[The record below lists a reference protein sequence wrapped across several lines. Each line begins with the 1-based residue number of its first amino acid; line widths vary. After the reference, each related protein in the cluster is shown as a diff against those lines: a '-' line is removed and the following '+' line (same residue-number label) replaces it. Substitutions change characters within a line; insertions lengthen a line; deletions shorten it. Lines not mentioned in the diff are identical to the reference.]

1 MVDTASYHQ
10 QQAYLDMSSA
20 TANGIH
26 QTQINGH
33 ASQQDQIPF
42 NIDQLAADF
51 DLAGQDECNSSARMF
66 ERTRIQ
72 VLADE
77 RGYVQKKTFTKW
89 VNSHLTRVGCRI
101 NDLYTDLGD
110 GRNLI
115 RLLEILSGERLPKA
129 TRGKMRIHCLENVD
143 KAIMF
148 LQEQH
153 VHLEN
158 IGAHDIV
165 DGNSS
170 LILGLI
176 WTIILRFQIQDIT
189 IEECVST
196 ETKSAKDAL
205 LLWCQMKTADY
216 PTVNVRNFTTSWK
229 DGLAF
234 CALIHKHR
242 PDLIPQFKTLT
253 KENANHNLQLA
264 FDLCE
269 KRLGIS
275 KLLDP
280 EDVNVD
286 YVDEKSII
294 TYIVTLYHYF
304 SKMKNDS
311 VQGRRLAKVIG
322 SALDSEKMANDY
334 DRLVSDLLAWIEQ
347 TIVTLSD
354 RQFPN
359 SLPRVHEKLVDFNRY
374 RVMDKPARFAEKGNL
389 EVLLFTLQSKER
401 ANQQIPFQPRE
412 GKMIS
417 DVNRAWENLERAEH
431 DRELALREEIL
442 RQERLEQLATKF
454 NRKAGLREKWLTDS
468 EKLVASDQFGTDL
481 ASVEAA
487 FKKQEAIQTD
497 IAAFEERLQNIMA
510 IANELQTEDYH
521 DYATIE
527 ARKKNVEMHW
537 EYLISLVTKR
547 RQCLELAYNLQRVF
561 QEMQYIFE
569 WISDLKWRL
578 KSDDIEKYVMSAD
591 DLLQRH
597 SLIEADIY
605 VIDERLKRA
614 ITDADEYLN
623 PDVNIDGYRP
633 ATPEEIE
640 IRIHNLQKAYEEL
653 IELARKRRD
662 LLEQAKV
669 VSRFYSDVG
678 DAEFWIDEK
687 LQTMTSPDMGHDVN
701 TTDSLVAKHK
711 LIENDMSARY
721 GQLENLTNQGETM
734 VKQGH
739 FATRKIN
746 DSLDTIKLKW
756 DNLLEMSSNR
766 ADKLNQTHDYYQFF
780 SDADDIDTWML
791 DMLKLVS
798 SEDIGRD
805 EPSAQTLLKKHK
817 DTQDILDNYRQTI
830 DNLKSTNLQVLT
842 PEKQNSPDVQQRLQS
857 IERRYTELI
866 ELSKLRKQKLLDA
879 ISLFR
884 LLADADNVEA
894 WIEEKERFLATLDP
908 TQVNDIEELEVIKH
922 RFDGFERDMNST
934 ASKVA
939 IVGHQARTLVQSDHP
954 NSQEILDRINRLN
967 HNWSQLRRLVDK
979 KRDDLSSTFGVQ
991 TFHIECNETIS
1002 WIQDKIR
1009 IVQST
1014 EDLGRDLGG
1023 VMTMQR
1029 RLSGL
1034 ERDMAAIQ
1042 SKLDQ
1047 LELEATKLEKDHPDD
1062 AKNIHNKVNQIS
1074 SVWYELKEIL
1084 RRREESMGEA
1094 AELQKFLRD
1103 LDHFSA
1109 WLTRTQTSV
1118 ASEDIP
1124 NSLNEAEQLL
1134 NQHQTIKEEIDRY
1147 GPDYAQMKD
1156 YGHSVIRDADT
1167 TDPQYIFL
1175 RERLNALDDGWNEL
1189 DQMWHQKKNM
1199 LTEAMQFQMFVRD
1212 SNQAEILLNHQ
1223 EAYLA
1228 REREQKPKTLD
1239 DVESLMKKHED
1250 FFTTMSANEDKIQGV
1265 CSFAQRL
1272 CQENHYLGDR
1282 ILTRASV
1289 INDRYVANR
1298 QYAVEM
1304 NEKLQESLQYFQFIQ
1319 DCDDLKE
1326 WLDMKTLQAQDD
1338 TYRDTANIH
1347 TKYLR
1352 HQAFQAEIS
1361 SNKERL
1367 SALKRH
1373 AEQLREEHP
1382 QQIDF
1387 TVIDQRINELDDSW
1401 SKLEEITREKGERL
1415 FDANR
1420 SKLFQQS
1427 ITNLD
1432 EFMLNIEK
1440 HLYAGE
1446 QTTPTTTTAA
1456 APIDSTDSQ
1465 LLSTTTTTTLEPVEN
1480 NLTATNLLLL
1490 KQTTIEE
1497 ELLKRQQQVDELRVQ
1512 AEKLKQLEPEKSDEI
1527 DTKRLQ
1533 VEEKFS
1539 KLLLPLEQKK
1549 LRLEQQKHLHQ
1560 YLRDIEDEQ
1569 IWLSEKRHLLQ
1580 SYSDL
1585 IFNNKQQTLMNIQ
1598 LLKRKNES
1606 LLKEIE
1612 NHEQRLLEHLNNECI
1627 RISQDYPSRQE
1638 EFQERLQQLSNN
1650 YVELKDT
1657 IKQRREHLELLE
1669 SLYQYY
1675 YDLSEAEAWLGEQE
1689 LYMMSEERGKD
1700 ELATQTFIRKQQTID
1715 QTIDSYSNILSEL
1728 NDRAKNLGDSLN
1740 QSDLSLDF
1748 VNENNDLINKRQT
1761 QLDKLYASLKDLSVE
1776 RRQRLDETLKLYRLH
1791 KEIDD
1796 LEQWISDREL
1806 IAGSHELGQDFEH
1819 VSMLLDRFI
1828 AFEQET
1834 QQIGNERLQY
1844 ANNMIDILISNG
1856 HIDSAQIAE
1865 LKDSLNESYQD
1876 LLEMIETRLQSL
1888 KASWELH
1895 KFLHDCKEILLTMQ
1909 ERKNS
1914 IPDEIGRDQQGVQQL
1929 LRKHQQFETELVL
1942 LAQDIQRIQQESK
1955 RLNGRY
1961 AGEKEAEIK
1970 QKEYDVLTQWKLLQ
1984 QFVDQ
1989 RKRLLNDYEDL
2000 HRFFN
2005 LARDLNMWMDVMIRQ
2020 MNNSDKPHDVSGVDL
2035 LINNH
2040 QSLKAEIDARQEN
2053 FTMCINLGKD
2063 LINRRHP
2070 RSSEVKEK
2078 CVQLSMLRDQVDDT
2092 WNERFEYLQLIL
2104 EVYQFARDAAI
2115 AETWLIA
2122 QESYLNNEELGETLD
2137 QVENL
2142 IKRHEQ
2148 FEKSLLAQEDRFNA
2162 LRNLTTLEKKRQMPP
2177 VEPPQSRLPAYL
2189 EEFKTWQER
2198 DAEQALTD
2206 KSKFKSI
2213 AEENT
2218 STDGGRSGM
2227 LSGKQSSQDFDSNNN
2242 KQRRSESATRLLTI
2256 KEGFLSRKHEWEG
2269 HERKATHRAWE
2280 KYYSALT
2287 SNRLLFFKDAKHLK
2301 SGRTATDDF
2310 QLDSSTSTAPATD
2323 YRKKPNVFRLKFQ
2336 DGNEYLF
2343 HAKDD
2348 TEMNEWITAIN
2359 NTISSL
2365 PSTVTGATAVV
2376 TQIPSIALTSPATT
2390 TKGSASSATSSP
2402 HHPPTSVMISSTSG
2416 IQTSQS
2422 SSSNEPKS
2430 RTLPLR
2436 SSSLVEPQVSSSSSQ
2451 QPPAGKK
2458 KSGGFFSMKRK

>member
-1 MVDTASYHQ
+1 
-10 QQAYLDMSSA
+10 MSSA
-20 TANGIH
+20 TANSIH
-26 QTQINGH
+26 HTQTNGH
-33 ASQQDQIPF
+33 NTQQDQIQF
-42 NIDQLAADF
+42 NIEQLTADF

-101 NDLYTDLGD
+101 TDLYTDLGD

-189 IEECVST
+189 IEEYEST

-216 PTVNVRNFTTSWK
+216 SNVNVRNFTTSWK

-253 KENANHNLQLA
+253 KDNANHNLQLA
-264 FDLCE
+264 FDICE

-275 KLLDP
+275 RLLDP
-280 EDVNVD
+280 EDVNVE

-322 SALDSEKMANDY
+322 SALDSEKMANEY
-334 DRLVSDLLAWIEQ
+334 ERLVSDLLIWIEQ
-347 TIVTLSD
+347 TIRTLND

-359 SLPRVHEKLVDFNRY
+359 SLIRVHEKLVEFNRY

-401 ANQQIPFQPRE
+401 ANQQIPYQPRE

-417 DVNRAWENLERAEH
+417 DINRAWENLERAEH
-431 DRELALREEIL
+431 ERELALREEIL

-481 ASVEAA
+481 TSVEAA

-510 IANELQTEDYH
+510 IANELKTEDYH

-537 EYLISLVTKR
+537 EYLVSLVTKR

-569 WISDLKWRL
+569 WITDLKWRL
-578 KSDDIEKYVMSAD
+578 KSDDIEKYIMSAD

-597 SLIEADIY
+597 SLVEADIY
-605 VIDERLKRA
+605 IIDERLKRA
-614 ITDADEYLN
+614 ISDADEYLN

-640 IRIHNLQKAYEEL
+640 IRIHNLQKSYEEL
-653 IELARKRRD
+653 IELARKRRE

-669 VSRFYSDVG
+669 LSKFYSDIG
-678 DAEFWIDEK
+678 DAELWIDEK
-687 LQTMTSPDMGHDVN
+687 QQTMTSPDMGHDVN
-701 TTDSLVAKHK
+701 STDSLLGKHK
-711 LIENDMSARY
+711 LVETDMTTRY

-734 VKQGH
+734 IRQGH
-739 FATRKIN
+739 FAAKKIDERLN
-746 DSLDTIKLKW
+746 MLKLKW
-756 DNLLEMSSNR
+756 DNLIEMSSNR
-766 ADKLNQTHDYYQFF
+766 AQSLNQTHDYYQFF

-805 EPSAQTLLKKHK
+805 ELSAQTLLKKHK
-817 DTQDILDNYRQTI
+817 DTQDLLDNYHKTI
-830 DNLKSTNLQVLT
+830 EGFKQNNLQTLS
-842 PEKQNSPDVQQRLQS
+842 PEKQTLSDVQQRLQS
-857 IERRYTELI
+857 IERRYTELL
-866 ELSKLRKQKLLDA
+866 ELSKLRKQKLHDA
-879 ISLFR
+879 IALFR

-939 IVGHQARTLVQSDHP
+939 IVGHQARTLVQNDHP
-954 NSQEILDRINRLN
+954 NSQEILDRINKLN
-967 HNWSQLRRLVDK
+967 HNWAQLRRLVDR

-1047 LELEATKLEKDHPDD
+1047 LELEASKLEKDHPDE
-1062 AKNIHNKVNQIS
+1062 AKDIHNKVNQIN

-1109 WLTRTQTSV
+1109 WLTRTQTLV

-1124 NSLNEAEQLL
+1124 NTLSEAEQLL

-1147 GPDYAQMKD
+1147 GPDYAQMKE
-1156 YGHSVIRDADT
+1156 YGHCVIRDADT

-1199 LTEAMQFQMFVRD
+1199 LTEAMQYQMFVRD

-1228 REREQKPKTLD
+1228 REREQQPKSFD
-1239 DVESLMKKHED
+1239 DVEILIKKHED

-1282 ILTRASV
+1282 ILSRASI
-1289 INDRYVANR
+1289 INDRYGANR
-1298 QYAVEM
+1298 QLALEM
-1304 NEKLQESLQYFQFIQ
+1304 NNKLQESLKYFQFIQ

-1326 WLDMKTLQAQDD
+1326 WLDMKTLQAEDD

-1352 HQAFQAEIS
+1352 HQAFQAEIN

-1367 SALKRH
+1367 LSLKQN
-1373 AEQLREEHP
+1373 AEQLKSENY
-1382 QQIDF
+1382 QQIDANL
-1387 TVIDQRINELDDSW
+1387 IDQRIDELDDSW
-1401 SKLEEITREKGERL
+1401 IKLEEITREKGERL

-1432 EFMLNIEK
+1432 EFMFNIEK

-1446 QTTPTTTTAA
+1446 PTSTDLTDGQISTTTPTT
-1456 APIDSTDSQ
+1456 
-1465 LLSTTTTTTLEPVEN
+1465 LEPLEN

-1497 ELLKRQQQVDELRVQ
+1497 ELLKRQEQVDELRIQ
-1512 AEKLKQLEPEKSDEI
+1512 AEKLKQLEPEKSEEI

-1560 YLRDIEDEQ
+1560 YIRDIEDEQ

-1580 SYSDL
+1580 TYSDL
-1585 IFNNKQQTLMNIQ
+1585 IFNNKQQTLMNIK

-1627 RISQDYPSRQE
+1627 RVSHDYPSRAN
-1638 EFQERLQQLSNN
+1638 EFQESLEQLTFN
-1650 YVELKDT
+1650 YSDLKET
-1657 IKQRREHLELLE
+1657 IKQRRQQIELLE
-1669 SLYQYY
+1669 NLYQYY
-1675 YDLSEAEAWLGEQE
+1675 YDLSDAEAWLGEQE

-1715 QTIDSYSNILSEL
+1715 QTIENYRNILHEL
-1728 NDRAKNLGDSLN
+1728 TERARNLLDNLN
-1740 QSDLSLDF
+1740 QSNLSDDF
-1748 VNENNDLINKRQT
+1748 VREHNDLINKRQI
-1761 QLDKLYASLKDLSVE
+1761 QLDKLYGSLKDLSIE
-1776 RRQRLDETLKLYRLH
+1776 RRQQLDETLKLYRLR

-1819 VSMLLDRFI
+1819 VSMLLDRFV

-1844 ANNMIDILISNG
+1844 ANNMIDHLISNG

-1876 LLEMIETRLQSL
+1876 LLELIETRLQSL
-1888 KASWELH
+1888 KASWELQ

-1914 IPDEIGRDQQGVQQL
+1914 IPDEIGRDQQSVQQL

-1942 LAQDIQRIQQESK
+1942 LAQDIQRIQQEAK

-1961 AGEKEAEIK
+1961 AGEKETEIK
-1970 QKEYDVLTQWKLLQ
+1970 QKEFDVLTQWKLLQ

-2000 HRFFN
+2000 HKFFG
-2005 LARDLNMWMDVMIRQ
+2005 LARDLHLWMDGMIRQ

-2035 LINNH
+2035 LMNNH

-2053 FTMCINLGKD
+2053 FIMCINLD
-2063 LINRRHP
+2063 LINRRHV

-2078 CVQLSMLRDQVDDT
+2078 CIQLSMLRDHVGDT
-2092 WNERFEYLQLIL
+2092 WNERWEYLQLIL

-2122 QESYLNNEELGETLD
+2122 QESYLANEELGETLD

-2162 LRNLTTLEKKRQMPP
+2162 LRNLTTLEKKRQLPP
-2177 VEPPQSRLPAYL
+2177 VEPRQSRLPVYL
-2189 EEFKTWQER
+2189 EEFKTWEER
-2198 DAEQALTD
+2198 DAERP
-2206 KSKFKSI
+2206 S
-2213 AEENT
+2213 T
-2218 STDGGRSGM
+2218 STDKTKYQSTIIEEQTTTDGIHSTT
-2227 LSGKQSSQDFDSNNN
+2227 LSGKQQSSQDLDTTNN
-2242 KQRRSESATRLLTI
+2242 KQRRSESTTRLPTV

-2269 HERKATHRAWE
+2269 YERKATHRAWE
-2280 KYYSALT
+2280 KYYTALIN
-2287 SNRLLFFKDAKHLK
+2287 NRLTFYKDAKHLK
-2301 SGRTATDDF
+2301 TGRTIADDQ
-2310 QLDSSTSTAPATD
+2310 QLDSSTNVSQAID

-2348 TEMNEWITAIN
+2348 IEMNEWIIAIN
-2359 NTISSL
+2359 NCISSSSSITTT
-2365 PSTVTGATAVV
+2365 PTTQT
-2376 TQIPSIALTSPATT
+2376 TQIPSIALTSPPTATM
-2390 TKGSASSATSSP
+2390 GPSSSTGSP
-2402 HHPPTSVMISSTSG
+2402 HHQQASTMISSTPGMQMS
-2416 IQTSQS
+2416 QTSS
-2422 SSSNEPKS
+2422 TAEHKS

-2436 SSSLVEPQVSSSSSQ
+2436 SSSSVEPQVSSSSSQ
-2451 QPPAGKK
+2451 QPPTGKK
-2458 KSGGFFSMKRK
+2458 KSSGFFSIKRK

>member
-1 MVDTASYHQ
+1 
-10 QQAYLDMSSA
+10 MSSA

-26 QTQINGH
+26 LPQTNGH
-33 ASQQDQIPF
+33 NNSQQDPNNF
-42 NIDQLAADF
+42 NIDQLAVDL

-72 VLADE
+72 ALADE
-77 RGYVQKKTFTKW
+77 RGHVQKKTFTKW
-89 VNSHLTRVGCRI
+89 VNSHLTRVGCRVT
-101 NDLYTDLGD
+101 DLYTDLGD

-189 IEECVST
+189 IEEYEST

-216 PTVNVRNFTTSWK
+216 SNINVRNFTSSWK

-253 KENANHNLQLA
+253 KDNPNHNLQIA
-264 FDLCE
+264 FDICE

-275 KLLDP
+275 RLLDP
-280 EDVNVD
+280 EDVNVE

-322 SALDSEKMANDY
+322 SALDSEKMAHEY
-334 DRLVSDLLAWIEQ
+334 ERLVSDLLAWIDQ
-347 TIVTLSD
+347 TIRVLND

-359 SLPRVHEKLVDFNRY
+359 SLARVQDKLMDFNRY
-374 RVMDKPARFAEKGNL
+374 RVMDKPSRFAEKGNL

-401 ANQQIPFQPRE
+401 ANQQIPYQPRE

-417 DVNRAWENLERAEH
+417 DINRAWENLERAEH
-431 DRELALREEIL
+431 ERELALREEIL

-481 ASVEAA
+481 TSVEAA

-510 IANELQTEDYH
+510 IANELKTEDYH

-537 EYLISLVTKR
+537 EYLVSLVTKR

-569 WISDLKWRL
+569 WITDLKWRL

-623 PDVNIDGYRP
+623 PEVNIDGYRP

-640 IRIHNLQKAYEEL
+640 VRIHNLQKAYEEL
-653 IELARKRRD
+653 IELARKRRE
-662 LLEQAKV
+662 LLEQAKIL
-669 VSRFYSDVG
+669 SKFYSDIG
-678 DAEFWIDEK
+678 DAELWIDEK
-687 LQTMTSPDMGHDVN
+687 QQAMTSPDMGHDVN
-701 TTDSLVAKHK
+701 STDSLLSKHK
-711 LIENDMSARY
+711 LVETDMTTRY
-721 GQLENLTNQGETM
+721 NQLENLTNHGDSM
-734 VKQGH
+734 INQGH
-739 FATRKIN
+739 FAAKRIN
-746 DSLDTIKLKW
+746 ERLDMLKLKW
-756 DNLLEMSSNR
+756 DNLIGISSNR
-766 ADKLNQTHDYYQFF
+766 QQNLNQTHDYYQFF

-805 EPSAQTLLKKHK
+805 ELSAQTLLKKHK
-817 DTQDILDNYRQTI
+817 DTQDLLDNYRKTI
-830 DNLKSTNLQVLT
+830 DGFKQNNLQTLS
-842 PEKQNSPDVQQRLQS
+842 PEKQTLPDVQQRLQS
-857 IERRYTELI
+857 IERRYI
-866 ELSKLRKQKLLDA
+866 ELLELAKLRKQKLHDA

-939 IVGHQARTLVQSDHP
+939 IVGHQARTLVQNDHP
-954 NSQEILDRINRLN
+954 NSQEILDRINKLN
-967 HNWSQLRRLVDK
+967 HNWAQLRRLVDR
-979 KRDDLSSTFGVQ
+979 KREDLSSTFGVQ

-1047 LELEATKLEKDHPDD
+1047 LENEATKLEKDHPDEAQD
-1062 AKNIHNKVNQIS
+1062 IRTKVSQIN

-1109 WLTRTQTSV
+1109 WLTRTQTLV

-1124 NSLNEAEQLL
+1124 NTLNEAEQLL

-1147 GPDYAQMKD
+1147 GPDYGQMKD
-1156 YGHSVIRDADT
+1156 YGHRVIRDADT

-1199 LTEAMQFQMFVRD
+1199 LTEAMQYQMFIRD

-1228 REREQKPKTLD
+1228 REKEQQPKSFD
-1239 DVESLMKKHED
+1239 DVEVLIKKHED
-1250 FFTTMSANEDKIQGV
+1250 FVTTMTANEDKIQGV

-1282 ILTRASV
+1282 ILSRASV
-1289 INDRYVANR
+1289 INDRYAANR
-1298 QYAVEM
+1298 QSALEM
-1304 NEKLQESLQYFQFIQ
+1304 HDKLHESLKYFQYVQ

-1326 WLDMKTLQAQDD
+1326 WLDMKSLQAQDD

-1352 HQAFQAEIS
+1352 HQAFQAEIT

-1367 SALKRH
+1367 LALKRH
-1373 AEQLREEHP
+1373 AEQLKEERR
-1382 QQIDF
+1382 QQIDP
-1387 TVIDQRINELDDSW
+1387 TSIDQRITELDDTW
-1401 SKLEEITREKGERL
+1401 LNLEDITRDKGERL

-1446 QTTPTTTTAA
+1446 PTTTPSSDQTDGQTLATGLTS
-1456 APIDSTDSQ
+1456 STT
-1465 LLSTTTTTTLEPVEN
+1465 TTTTTTLEPLEN

-1512 AEKLKQLEPEKSDEI
+1512 AEKLKQLEPEKSEEI

-1560 YLRDIEDEQ
+1560 YFRDIEDEQ

-1580 SYSDL
+1580 TYSDL
-1585 IFNNKQQTLMNIQ
+1585 IFNNKQQTLMNVQ

-1612 NHEQRLLEHLNNECI
+1612 NHEQRLLEHLGNEYT
-1627 RISQDYPSRQE
+1627 RISQDYPSRSE
-1638 EFQERLQQLSNN
+1638 EFQDRLQQLSEN
-1650 YVELKDT
+1650 YIQLKET
-1657 IKQRREHLELLE
+1657 IKQRREHIELLE
-1669 SLYQYY
+1669 NLYQYY

-1700 ELATQTFIRKQQTID
+1700 ELATQTFIRKQQTME
-1715 QTIDSYSNILSEL
+1715 QTIENYSDILREL
-1728 NDRAKNLGDSLN
+1728 GDKAKNLIQDIE
-1740 QSDLSLDF
+1740 QSNLSRDLI
-1748 VNENNDLINKRQT
+1748 NEHHDLINKRQT

-1776 RRQRLDETLKLYRLH
+1776 RRQRLEETLKLYRLNR
-1791 KEIDD
+1791 EIDD

-1819 VSMLLDRFI
+1819 VTMLLDRFA
-1828 AFEQET
+1828 AFAQET
-1834 QQIGNERLQY
+1834 EQIGNERLQH
-1844 ANNMIDILISNG
+1844 ANDMIDILIANG
-1856 HIDSAQIAE
+1856 HVDSAQIAE
-1865 LKDSLNESYQD
+1865 LKDTLNESYQD

-1888 KASWELH
+1888 KASWELQ
-1895 KFLHDCKEILLTMQ
+1895 KFLHDCKEILLAMQ
-1909 ERKNS
+1909 ERKNT
-1914 IPDEIGRDQQGVQQL
+1914 IPDEIGRDQQSVQQL

-1942 LAQDIQRIQQESK
+1942 LAQDIQRIQQEAK

-1961 AGEKEAEIK
+1961 AGEKEAEIR
-1970 QKEYDVLTQWKLLQ
+1970 QREVDVLTQWKLLQ

-2005 LARDLNMWMDVMIRQ
+2005 LTRDLNMWMDGMIRQ
-2020 MNNSDKPHDVSGVDL
+2020 MNNSAKPHDVSGVDL
-2035 LINNH
+2035 LMNNH

-2053 FTMCINLGKD
+2053 FTMCVNLGKD
-2063 LINRRHP
+2063 LINRRHA
-2070 RSSEVKEK
+2070 RSTEVKEK
-2078 CVQLSMLRDQVDDT
+2078 CVQLSMLRDRLDDT
-2092 WNERFEYLQLIL
+2092 WHERWEYLQLIL

-2115 AETWLIA
+2115 AETWLVA

-2148 FEKSLLAQEDRFNA
+2148 FEKSLMAQEDRFNA

-2177 VEPPQSRLPAYL
+2177 VEPRQSRLPIYL
-2189 EEFKTWQER
+2189 EEFKTWEER
-2198 DAEQALTD
+2198 DAERPTASADKASKLKSTVTEEKTVTD
-2206 KSKFKSI
+2206 SSGRPTTLPGKQRSSQDY
-2213 AEENT
+2213 E
-2218 STDGGRSGM
+2218 ST
-2227 LSGKQSSQDFDSNNN
+2227 SGKQH
-2242 KQRRSESATRLLTI
+2242 RSESATRLPTI
-2256 KEGFLSRKHEWEG
+2256 KEGLLTRKHEWEG

-2280 KYYSALT
+2280 KMYCGLT
-2287 SNRLLFFKDAKHLK
+2287 SNRLSFYKDAKHLK
-2301 SGRTATDDF
+2301 SGRTVSDDLLF
-2310 QLDSSTSTAPATD
+2310 DSSTNVSQATD
-2323 YRKKPNVFRLKFQ
+2323 YRKRTSVFRLKLHG
-2336 DGNEYLF
+2336 GNEYLF

-2348 TEMNEWITAIN
+2348 NEMNEWISSIN
-2359 NTISSL
+2359 NCISSL
-2365 PSTVTGATAVV
+2365 PTMISSTT
-2376 TQIPSIALTSPATT
+2376 TQIPSVAITSPPIGIST
-2390 TKGSASSATSSP
+2390 SSTSSP
-2402 HHPPTSVMISSTSG
+2402 RHQQQQQVPTMTTSTSG
-2416 IQTSQS
+2416 VEMTQPLS
-2422 SSSNEPKS
+2422 SAEQKS
-2430 RTLPLR
+2430 RTLPSQ
-2436 SSSLVEPQVSSSSSQ
+2436 SSTSVEPSSTQ
-2451 QPPAGKK
+2451 QATSGKK

>member
-1 MVDTASYHQ
+1 MSTS
-10 QQAYLDMSSA
+10 LDMSPV

-26 QTQINGH
+26 HPQTNGH
-33 ASQQDQIPF
+33 SSQHDQIPF

-77 RGYVQKKTFTKW
+77 RGHVQKKTFTKW

-110 GRNLI
+110 GRMLI

-189 IEECVST
+189 IEEYEST

-216 PTVNVRNFTTSWK
+216 PNVNVRNFTSSWK

-253 KENANHNLQLA
+253 KENPNHNLQLA
-264 FDLCE
+264 FDICE

-280 EDVNVD
+280 EDVNVE
-286 YVDEKSII
+286 YVDEKSVI

-311 VQGRRLAKVIG
+311 VQGRRLAKVVG

-334 DRLVSDLLAWIEQ
+334 ERLVSDLLTWIEQ
-347 TIVTLSD
+347 TIRVLND

-359 SLPRVHEKLVDFNRY
+359 SLGRVQEKLVEFNRY
-374 RVMDKPARFAEKGNL
+374 RVMDKPSRFAEKGNL

-401 ANQQIPFQPRE
+401 ANQQVPFQPRE

-417 DVNRAWENLERAEH
+417 DINRAWENLERAEH
-431 DRELALREEIL
+431 ERELALREEIL

-510 IANELQTEDYH
+510 IANELKTEDYH

-537 EYLISLVTKR
+537 EYLVGLVTKR

-569 WISDLKWRL
+569 WITDLKWRL
-578 KSDDIEKYVMSAD
+578 KSDDVEKFVMSAD

-640 IRIHNLQKAYEEL
+640 IRIHNLQKAYDEL

-662 LLEQAKV
+662 VLEQAKV
-669 VSRFYSDVG
+669 LSKFYSDVG
-678 DAEFWIDEK
+678 DAELWIDEK
-687 LQTMTSPDMGHDVN
+687 QQTMTSPDVGHDVN
-701 TTDSLVAKHK
+701 STDSLAAKHK
-711 LIENDMSARY
+711 LVETDMAARF
-721 GQLENLTNQGETM
+721 GQVENLTNQGDSLI
-734 VKQGH
+734 KQGH
-739 FATRKIN
+739 FAGPKIN
-746 DSLDTIKLKW
+746 DRLNILKSKW
-756 DNLLEMSSNR
+756 DNLLQISSNR
-766 ADKLNQTHDYYQFF
+766 ANNLNETHNYYQFF

-805 EPSAQTLLKKHK
+805 ELSAQTLLKKHK
-817 DTQDILDNYRQTI
+817 DTQDMLDNYRQMI
-830 DNLKSTNLQVLT
+830 DNLKTNNLQTLT
-842 PEKQNSPDVQQRLQS
+842 AEKQALPDVQQRLQS
-857 IERRYTELI
+857 IERRYTELL
-866 ELSKLRKQKLLDA
+866 ELSKLRKQKLHDA

-939 IVGHQARTLVQSDHP
+939 IVGHQARTLVQNDHP

-967 HNWSQLRRLVDK
+967 HNWAQLRRLVDK
-979 KRDDLSSTFGVQ
+979 KREDLSSTFGVQ

-1047 LELEATKLEKDHPDD
+1047 LESEASKLEKDHPDEAQD
-1062 AKNIHNKVNQIS
+1062 IRNKVGQIN

-1147 GPDYAQMKD
+1147 GPDYGQMKD
-1156 YGHSVIRDADT
+1156 YGHRVIRDADT

-1199 LTEAMQFQMFVRD
+1199 LTEAMQYQMFARD
-1212 SNQAEILLNHQ
+1212 ANQAEILLNHQ

-1228 REREQKPKTLD
+1228 REREQKPKSFD
-1239 DVESLMKKHED
+1239 DVEVLIKKHED
-1250 FFTTMSANEDKIQGV
+1250 FVTTMTANEDKIQGV

-1282 ILTRASV
+1282 ILSRASV
-1289 INDRYVANR
+1289 INDRYGANR
-1298 QYAVEM
+1298 QTALEM
-1304 NEKLQESLQYFQFIQ
+1304 HDKLHESLKYFQFIQ

-1326 WLDMKTLQAQDD
+1326 WLDMKSLQAQDD

-1352 HQAFQAEIS
+1352 HQAFQAEIL

-1367 SALKRH
+1367 VALKEH
-1373 AEQLREEHP
+1373 ADQLKAENR
-1382 QQIDF
+1382 QLIDPNM
-1387 TVIDQRINELDDSW
+1387 IDQRIKELDDSW
-1401 SKLEEITREKGERL
+1401 VNLEDITREKGERL

-1446 QTTPTTTTAA
+1446 STATTDQP
-1456 APIDSTDSQ
+1456 DSQ
-1465 LLSTTTTTTLEPVEN
+1465 LATTMEPLEN

-1512 AEKLKQLEPEKSDEI
+1512 AEKLKQLEPEKSEEI
-1527 DTKRLQ
+1527 DSKRLQ

-1580 SYSDL
+1580 SYADL

-1606 LLKEIE
+1606 LLKEID
-1612 NHEQRLLEHLNNECI
+1612 NHEQRLLEHLNNECT
-1627 RISQDYPSRQE
+1627 RISQDYPARSDEFRQ
-1638 EFQERLQQLSNN
+1638 RLDQLSDN
-1650 YVELKDT
+1650 YIQLKET

-1669 SLYQYY
+1669 NLHQYY

-1700 ELATQTFIRKQQTID
+1700 ELATQTFIRKQQTMD
-1715 QTIDSYSNILSEL
+1715 QTIENYTDILGEL
-1728 NDRAKNLGDSLN
+1728 DGKAKKLNEDLTQSSLAR
-1740 QSDLSLDF
+1740 DF
-1748 VNENNDLINKRQT
+1748 VHEQQDLITKRQS

-1776 RRQRLDETLKLYRLH
+1776 RRQRLEETLKLYRLNR
-1791 KEIDD
+1791 EIDD

-1819 VSMLLDRFI
+1819 VSMLLDRFA
-1828 AFEQET
+1828 AFAQET
-1834 QQIGNERLQY
+1834 EQIGNERLQH
-1844 ANNMIDILISNG
+1844 ANDMIDILIANG
-1856 HIDSAQIAE
+1856 HIDSAEIAE

-1895 KFLHDCKEILLTMQ
+1895 KFLHDCKEILAAMQ

-1914 IPDEIGRDQQGVQQL
+1914 IPDEIGRDQQSVQQL

-1942 LAQDIQRIQQESK
+1942 LAQDIQRIQQEAK

-1970 QKEYDVLTQWKLLQ
+1970 QKEIDVITQWKLLQ

-2000 HRFFN
+2000 HRFFG
-2005 LARDLNMWMDVMIRQ
+2005 LARDLHLWMDGMIRQ
-2020 MNNSDKPHDVSGVDL
+2020 MHNSDKPHDVSGVDL
-2035 LINNH
+2035 LMNNH

-2053 FTMCINLGKD
+2053 FIMCINLGKD
-2063 LINRRHP
+2063 LINRRHA

-2078 CVQLSMLRDQVDDT
+2078 CVQLSMLRDRVDDT
-2092 WNERFEYLQLIL
+2092 WNERWEYLQLIL

-2148 FEKSLLAQEDRFNA
+2148 FEKSLMAQEDRFNA
-2162 LRNLTTLEKKRQMPP
+2162 LRNLTTLEKKRQQPP
-2177 VEPPQSRLPAYL
+2177 SEPRPSRLAFYT
-2189 EEFKTWQER
+2189 EEFKTWEER
-2198 DAEQALTD
+2198 DAARLAGNKT
-2206 KSKFKSI
+2206 KSTI
-2213 AEENT
+2213 AEERT
-2218 STDGGRSGM
+2218 VTDGTR
-2227 LSGKQSSQDFDSNNN
+2227 LSGKQRPSQEIDTLNG
-2242 KQRRSESATRLLTI
+2242 KQRRSESATRVPTI

-2269 HERKATHRAWE
+2269 HGRKATHRAWE
-2280 KYYSALT
+2280 KYYCALT
-2287 SNRLLFFKDAKHLK
+2287 SDRLSFYKDAKHLR
-2301 SGRTATDDF
+2301 SGRQVSDDLLF
-2310 QLDSSTSTAPATD
+2310 DSSANVAPATD
-2323 YRKKPNVFRLKFQ
+2323 YRKKNHVFRIKLQ
-2336 DGNEYLF
+2336 GGNEYLF

-2348 TEMNEWITAIN
+2348 VEMNEWITATN
-2359 NTISSL
+2359 SSIT
-2365 PSTVTGATAVV
+2365 STTSSETASPG
-2376 TQIPSIALTSPATT
+2376 TQVPSIALTSLPT
-2390 TKGSASSATSSP
+2390 TSSLRQTP
-2402 HHPPTSVMISSTSG
+2402 GSG
-2416 IQTSQS
+2416 VEISQS
-2422 SSSNEPKS
+2422 SSEHETKA
-2430 RTLPLR
+2430 RTLPQR
-2436 SSSLVEPQVSSSSSQ
+2436 SSSSVEPRTSSITD
-2451 QPPAGKK
+2451 KK
-2458 KSGGFFSMKRK
+2458 KSSGFFSKKKK

>member
-1 MVDTASYHQ
+1 
-10 QQAYLDMSSA
+10 
-20 TANGIH
+20 
-26 QTQINGH
+26 
-33 ASQQDQIPF
+33 
-42 NIDQLAADF
+42 
-51 DLAGQDECNSSARMF
+51 
-66 ERTRIQ
+66 
-72 VLADE
+72 
-77 RGYVQKKTFTKW
+77 
-89 VNSHLTRVGCRI
+89 
-101 NDLYTDLGD
+101 
-110 GRNLI
+110 
-115 RLLEILSGERLPKA
+115 
-129 TRGKMRIHCLENVD
+129 
-143 KAIMF
+143 
-148 LQEQH
+148 
-153 VHLEN
+153 
-158 IGAHDIV
+158 
-165 DGNSS
+165 
-170 LILGLI
+170 
-176 WTIILRFQIQDIT
+176 
-189 IEECVST
+189 
-196 ETKSAKDAL
+196 
-205 LLWCQMKTADY
+205 
-216 PTVNVRNFTTSWK
+216 
-229 DGLAF
+229 
-234 CALIHKHR
+234 
-242 PDLIPQFKTLT
+242 
-253 KENANHNLQLA
+253 
-264 FDLCE
+264 
-269 KRLGIS
+269 
-275 KLLDP
+275 
-280 EDVNVD
+280 
-286 YVDEKSII
+286 
-294 TYIVTLYHYF
+294 
-304 SKMKNDS
+304 
-311 VQGRRLAKVIG
+311 
-322 SALDSEKMANDY
+322 
-334 DRLVSDLLAWIEQ
+334 
-347 TIVTLSD
+347 
-354 RQFPN
+354 
-359 SLPRVHEKLVDFNRY
+359 
-374 RVMDKPARFAEKGNL
+374 
-389 EVLLFTLQSKER
+389 
-401 ANQQIPFQPRE
+401 
-412 GKMIS
+412 MI
-417 DVNRAWENLERAEH
+417 
-431 DRELALREEIL
+431 
-442 RQERLEQLATKF
+442 
-454 NRKAGLREKWLTDS
+454 
-468 EKLVASDQFGTDL
+468 
-481 ASVEAA
+481 
-487 FKKQEAIQTD
+487 
-497 IAAFEERLQNIMA
+497 
-510 IANELQTEDYH
+510 
-521 DYATIE
+521 
-527 ARKKNVEMHW
+527 
-537 EYLISLVTKR
+537 
-547 RQCLELAYNLQRVF
+547 
-561 QEMQYIFE
+561 
-569 WISDLKWRL
+569 
-578 KSDDIEKYVMSAD
+578 
-591 DLLQRH
+591 
-597 SLIEADIY
+597 
-605 VIDERLKRA
+605 
-614 ITDADEYLN
+614 
-623 PDVNIDGYRP
+623 
-633 ATPEEIE
+633 
-640 IRIHNLQKAYEEL
+640 
-653 IELARKRRD
+653 
-662 LLEQAKV
+662 
-669 VSRFYSDVG
+669 
-678 DAEFWIDEK
+678 
-687 LQTMTSPDMGHDVN
+687 
-701 TTDSLVAKHK
+701 
-711 LIENDMSARY
+711 RY

-739 FATRKIN
+739 FASRKIN
-746 DSLDTIKLKW
+746 DGLDTLKLKW

-798 SEDIGRD
+798 SEDLGRD

-817 DTQDILDNYRQTI
+817 DTQDVLDNYRQTI
-830 DNLKSTNLQVLT
+830 DNLKATNLQVLT

-857 IERRYTELI
+857 IERRYTELL

-939 IVGHQARTLVQSDHP
+939 IVGHQARTLVQNDHP

-967 HNWSQLRRLVDK
+967 HNWAQLRRLVDK

-1062 AKNIHNKVNQIS
+1062 AKDIHNKVNQIS

-1199 LTEAMQFQMFVRD
+1199 LTEAMQYQMFVRD

-1298 QYAVEM
+1298 QCAVEM

-1367 SALKRH
+1367 LALKRH

-1446 QTTPTTTTAA
+1446 QTTAA
-1456 APIDSTDSQ
+1456 DSTDSQ
-1465 LLSTTTTTTLEPVEN
+1465 LLSTATTTTTTTTTLEPVEN

-1512 AEKLKQLEPEKSDEI
+1512 AEKLKQLEPEKSEEI

-1612 NHEQRLLEHLNNECI
+1612 NHEQRLLEHLNNERI

-1728 NDRAKNLGDSLN
+1728 NDRARNLVDSLN

-1914 IPDEIGRDQQGVQQL
+1914 IPDEIGRDQQSVQQL

-2005 LARDLNMWMDVMIRQ
+2005 LA
-2020 MNNSDKPHDVSGVDL
+2020 
-2035 LINNH
+2035 
-2040 QSLKAEIDARQEN
+2040 
-2053 FTMCINLGKD
+2053 
-2063 LINRRHP
+2063 
-2070 RSSEVKEK
+2070 
-2078 CVQLSMLRDQVDDT
+2078 
-2092 WNERFEYLQLIL
+2092 
-2104 EVYQFARDAAI
+2104 
-2115 AETWLIA
+2115 
-2122 QESYLNNEELGETLD
+2122 
-2137 QVENL
+2137 
-2142 IKRHEQ
+2142 
-2148 FEKSLLAQEDRFNA
+2148 
-2162 LRNLTTLEKKRQMPP
+2162 
-2177 VEPPQSRLPAYL
+2177 
-2189 EEFKTWQER
+2189 
-2198 DAEQALTD
+2198 
-2206 KSKFKSI
+2206 
-2213 AEENT
+2213 
-2218 STDGGRSGM
+2218 
-2227 LSGKQSSQDFDSNNN
+2227 
-2242 KQRRSESATRLLTI
+2242 
-2256 KEGFLSRKHEWEG
+2256 
-2269 HERKATHRAWE
+2269 
-2280 KYYSALT
+2280 
-2287 SNRLLFFKDAKHLK
+2287 
-2301 SGRTATDDF
+2301 
-2310 QLDSSTSTAPATD
+2310 
-2323 YRKKPNVFRLKFQ
+2323 
-2336 DGNEYLF
+2336 
-2343 HAKDD
+2343 
-2348 TEMNEWITAIN
+2348 
-2359 NTISSL
+2359 
-2365 PSTVTGATAVV
+2365 
-2376 TQIPSIALTSPATT
+2376 
-2390 TKGSASSATSSP
+2390 
-2402 HHPPTSVMISSTSG
+2402 
-2416 IQTSQS
+2416 
-2422 SSSNEPKS
+2422 
-2430 RTLPLR
+2430 
-2436 SSSLVEPQVSSSSSQ
+2436 
-2451 QPPAGKK
+2451 
-2458 KSGGFFSMKRK
+2458 

>member
-1 MVDTASYHQ
+1 
-10 QQAYLDMSSA
+10 
-20 TANGIH
+20 
-26 QTQINGH
+26 
-33 ASQQDQIPF
+33 
-42 NIDQLAADF
+42 
-51 DLAGQDECNSSARMF
+51 MF

-77 RGYVQKKTFTKW
+77 RGHVQKKTFTKW
-89 VNSHLTRVGCRI
+89 VNSHLSRVGCRI
-101 NDLYTDLGD
+101 TDLYTDLGD
-110 GRNLI
+110 GRMLI

-170 LILGLI
+170 LILGLM

-189 IEECVST
+189 IEEYEST

-216 PTVNVRNFTTSWK
+216 SNVNVRNFTSSWK

-242 PDLIPQFKTLT
+242 PDLIPHFKTLT

-264 FDLCE
+264 FDICE

-275 KLLDP
+275 RLLDP
-280 EDVNVD
+280 EDVNVE

-311 VQGRRLAKVIG
+311 VQGRRLAKVVG
-322 SALDSEKMANDY
+322 SALESERMAHEY
-334 DRLVSDLLAWIEQ
+334 ERLVSDLLAWIDQ
-347 TIVTLSD
+347 TIRTLND

-359 SLPRVHEKLVDFNRY
+359 SLARVQKKLLEFNRY
-374 RVMDKPARFAEKGNL
+374 RVIDKPPRFAEKGNL

-401 ANQQIPFQPRE
+401 ANQQIPYQPRE

-417 DVNRAWENLERAEH
+417 DINRAWENLERAEH
-431 DRELALREEIL
+431 ERELALREEVL

-481 ASVEAA
+481 TSVEAA

-510 IANELQTEDYH
+510 IANELKTEDYH
-521 DYATIE
+521 DFATIE

-537 EYLISLVTKR
+537 EYLVSLVTKR

-561 QEMQYIFE
+561 QEMQYIYE
-569 WISDLKWRL
+569 WITDLKWRL
-578 KSDDIEKYVMSAD
+578 KSDDIEKNVMSAD

-605 VIDERLKRA
+605 IIDERLKRA
-614 ITDADEYLN
+614 ISDADEYLN

-662 LLEQAKV
+662 LLEQAKIL
-669 VSRFYSDVG
+669 SRFYSDIG
-678 DAEFWIDEK
+678 DAELWIDEK
-687 LQTMTSPDMGHDVN
+687 QQAMTSPDMGHDVN
-701 TTDSLVAKHK
+701 STDSLVAKHK
-711 LIENDMSARY
+711 LVETDMTTRY
-721 GQLENLTNQGETM
+721 GQLETLTSQGDTM
-734 VKQGH
+734 INQGH
-739 FATRKIN
+739 FASKKIDERLN
-746 DSLDTIKLKW
+746 TLKSKWDSLIS
-756 DNLLEMSSNR
+756 MSANR
-766 ADKLNQTHDYYQFF
+766 SKNLNQTHDYYQFF

-805 EPSAQTLLKKHK
+805 ESSAQTLLKKHK
-817 DTQDILDNYRQTI
+817 DTQDLLDNYRKTI
-830 DNLKSTNLQVLT
+830 DGFKQTNLQTLS
-842 PEKQNSPDVQQRLQS
+842 PEKQALPDVQQRLQS
-857 IERRYTELI
+857 IERRYVELL
-866 ELSKLRKQKLLDA
+866 ELSKLRKQKLHDA

-939 IVGHQARTLVQSDHP
+939 IVGHQARTLVQNDHP
-954 NSQEILDRINRLN
+954 NSQEILDRINKLN
-967 HNWSQLRRLVDK
+967 HNWAQLRRLVDK
-979 KRDDLSSTFGVQ
+979 KREDLSSTFGVQ

-1009 IVQST
+1009 IIQST

-1047 LELEATKLEKDHPDD
+1047 LESEATKLEKDHPDEAQD
-1062 AKNIHNKVNQIS
+1062 IRHKVSQIN

-1109 WLTRTQTSV
+1109 WLTRTQTLV

-1124 NSLNEAEQLL
+1124 NTLNEAEQLL

-1147 GPDYAQMKD
+1147 GPDYGQMKD
-1156 YGHSVIRDADT
+1156 YGHRVIRDADT
-1167 TDPQYIFL
+1167 TDPQYVFL

-1212 SNQAEILLNHQ
+1212 ANQAEILLNHQ
-1223 EAYLA
+1223 EAYLT
-1228 REREQKPKTLD
+1228 REREQQPKSFD
-1239 DVESLMKKHED
+1239 EVEALIKKHED
-1250 FFTTMSANEDKIQGV
+1250 FVTTMTANEDKVQGV

-1282 ILTRASV
+1282 ILSRASV
-1289 INDRYVANR
+1289 INDRYAANR
-1298 QYAVEM
+1298 QAALEM
-1304 NEKLQESLQYFQFIQ
+1304 HDKLHESLKYFQFIQ
-1319 DCDDLKE
+1319 DCEDLKE
-1326 WLDMKTLQAQDD
+1326 WVDMKSLQAQDD

-1352 HQAFQAEIS
+1352 HQAFQAEIT

-1367 SALKRH
+1367 LALKRH
-1373 AEQLREEHP
+1373 ADQLKEEHR
-1382 QQIDF
+1382 QQIDPNS
-1387 TVIDQRINELDDSW
+1387 IDQRIAELDELW
-1401 SKLEEITREKGERL
+1401 LKLEDITREKGERL

-1446 QTTPTTTTAA
+1446 QTTTPSDQIDGQVQAVSTTA
-1456 APIDSTDSQ
+1456 
-1465 LLSTTTTTTLEPVEN
+1465 TLEPLEN

-1512 AEKLKQLEPEKSDEI
+1512 AEKLKQLEPEKAEEI
-1527 DTKRLQ
+1527 DSKRLQ

-1560 YLRDIEDEQ
+1560 YFRDIEDEQ

-1580 SYSDL
+1580 TYADL

-1612 NHEQRLLEHLNNECI
+1612 NHEQRLLEHLQTEKT
-1627 RISQDYPSRQE
+1627 RITQDYPSRAE
-1638 EFQERLQQLSNN
+1638 EFQERLEQLSDN
-1650 YVELKDT
+1650 YIQLKET
-1657 IKQRREHLELLE
+1657 IKQRREHIELLE
-1669 SLYQYY
+1669 NVYQYY

-1700 ELATQTFIRKQQTID
+1700 ELATQAFIRKQQATE
-1715 QTIDSYSNILSEL
+1715 QTIENYSDILREL
-1728 NDRAKNLGDSLN
+1728 GEKAKNLIQDVE
-1740 QSDLSLDF
+1740 QSNLSRDLI
-1748 VNENNDLINKRQT
+1748 NEHHELINKRQT

-1776 RRQRLDETLKLYRLH
+1776 RRQRLEETLKLYRLH
-1791 KEIDD
+1791 REIDD

-1819 VSMLLDRFI
+1819 VSMLLDRFA
-1828 AFEQET
+1828 AFAQET
-1834 QQIGNERLQY
+1834 EQIGNERLQH
-1844 ANNMIDILISNG
+1844 ANEMIDILIANG
-1856 HIDSAQIAE
+1856 HVDSAQIAE
-1865 LKDSLNESYQD
+1865 LKDTLNESYQD

-1888 KASWELH
+1888 KASWELQ
-1895 KFLHDCKEILLTMQ
+1895 KFLHDCKEILLAMQ
-1909 ERKNS
+1909 ERKNT
-1914 IPDEIGRDQQGVQQL
+1914 IPDEIGRDQQSVQQL

-1942 LAQDIQRIQQESK
+1942 LAQDIQRIQQEAK

-1961 AGEKEAEIK
+1961 AGEKEAEIR
-1970 QKEYDVLTQWKLLQ
+1970 QKETDVLTQWRLLQ

-2005 LARDLNMWMDVMIRQ
+2005 LTRDLHMWMDGMIRQ
-2020 MNNSDKPHDVSGVDL
+2020 MTNSARPHDVSGVDL
-2035 LINNH
+2035 LMNNH

-2063 LINRRHP
+2063 LINRRHA
-2070 RSSEVKEK
+2070 RSNEVKEK
-2078 CVQLSMLRDQVDDT
+2078 CVQLSMLRDRLEDT
-2092 WNERFEYLQLIL
+2092 WHERWEYLQLIL

-2122 QESYLNNEELGETLD
+2122 QESYLANEELGETLD

-2148 FEKSLLAQEDRFNA
+2148 FEKSLMAQEDRFNA
-2162 LRNLTTLEKKRQMPP
+2162 LRNLTTLEKKRQLPP
-2177 VEPPQSRLPAYL
+2177 VEPRQSRLPIYL
-2189 EEFKTWQER
+2189 EEFKTWEER
-2198 DAEQALTD
+2198 DAERTTASGDRSKYKSTTTEAKTVTD
-2206 KSKFKSI
+2206 SS
-2213 AEENT
+2213 
-2218 STDGGRSGM
+2218 GRPTTLPGKQRSSQDYESM
-2227 LSGKQSSQDFDSNNN
+2227 SGKQH
-2242 KQRRSESATRLLTI
+2242 RSESATRVPTL

-2269 HERKATHRAWE
+2269 LERKATHRAWE
-2280 KYYSALT
+2280 KYYCGLT
-2287 SNRLLFFKDAKHLK
+2287 NNRLSFYKDAKHLK
-2301 SGRTATDDF
+2301 SGRTVSDDLH
-2310 QLDSSTSTAPATD
+2310 LDSSTSVSPATD
-2323 YRKKPNVFRLKFQ
+2323 YRKKPNVFRLKLHG
-2336 DGNEYLF
+2336 GNEYLF

-2348 TEMNEWITAIN
+2348 QEMNEWISSIN
-2359 NTISSL
+2359 NCISSL
-2365 PSTVTGATAVV
+2365 STIISTGPTAGGASAAAE
-2376 TQIPSIALTSPATT
+2376 IPSVALTSP
-2390 TKGSASSATSSP
+2390 P
-2402 HHPPTSVMISSTSG
+2402 IG
-2416 IQTSQS
+2416 IGS
-2422 SSSNEPKS
+2422 SSSSSSPRHQTQVPTMTTSSSGIEMAQGPTSAEQKS
-2430 RTLPLR
+2430 RTLPSQSTTTVEQ
-2436 SSSLVEPQVSSSSSQ
+2436 SSTQQASS
-2451 QPPAGKK
+2451 GKK
-2458 KSGGFFSMKRK
+2458 KSGGFFSIKKK

>member
-1 MVDTASYHQ
+1 MKSCWSFLERKTNLKRENMALGMLGFLIIYLAFGWGNDFVCDLIAFLYPVYASMLAIEMPETFNKAKWSIYWII
-10 QQAYLDMSSA
+10 Y
-20 TANGIH
+20 
-26 QTQINGH
+26 
-33 ASQQDQIPF
+33 AS
-42 NIDQLAADF
+42 
-51 DLAGQDECNSSARMF
+51 
-66 ERTRIQ
+66 
-72 VLADE
+72 
-77 RGYVQKKTFTKW
+77 
-89 VNSHLTRVGCRI
+89 
-101 NDLYTDLGD
+101 
-110 GRNLI
+110 
-115 RLLEILSGERLPKA
+115 
-129 TRGKMRIHCLENVD
+129 
-143 KAIMF
+143 
-148 LQEQH
+148 
-153 VHLEN
+153 
-158 IGAHDIV
+158 
-165 DGNSS
+165 
-170 LILGLI
+170 LGLAEYFRYAFTRSLPLYWLGKCIFLI
-176 WTIILRFQIQDIT
+176 WLMLCDEQTGICQRII
-189 IEECVST
+189 
-196 ETKSAKDAL
+196 
-205 LLWCQMKTADY
+205 
-216 PTVNVRNFTTSWK
+216 
-229 DGLAF
+229 
-234 CALIHKHR
+234 
-242 PDLIPQFKTLT
+242 
-253 KENANHNLQLA
+253 
-264 FDLCE
+264 
-269 KRLGIS
+269 
-275 KLLDP
+275 
-280 EDVNVD
+280 
-286 YVDEKSII
+286 
-294 TYIVTLYHYF
+294 
-304 SKMKNDS
+304 
-311 VQGRRLAKVIG
+311 
-322 SALDSEKMANDY
+322 
-334 DRLVSDLLAWIEQ
+334 DRL
-347 TIVTLSD
+347 
-354 RQFPN
+354 
-359 SLPRVHEKLVDFNRY
+359 
-374 RVMDKPARFAEKGNL
+374 
-389 EVLLFTLQSKER
+389 
-401 ANQQIPFQPRE
+401 
-412 GKMIS
+412 
-417 DVNRAWENLERAEH
+417 
-431 DRELALREEIL
+431 
-442 RQERLEQLATKF
+442 
-454 NRKAGLREKWLTDS
+454 
-468 EKLVASDQFGTDL
+468 
-481 ASVEAA
+481 
-487 FKKQEAIQTD
+487 
-497 IAAFEERLQNIMA
+497 
-510 IANELQTEDYH
+510 
-521 DYATIE
+521 
-527 ARKKNVEMHW
+527 
-537 EYLISLVTKR
+537 
-547 RQCLELAYNLQRVF
+547 
-561 QEMQYIFE
+561 
-569 WISDLKWRL
+569 
-578 KSDDIEKYVMSAD
+578 
-591 DLLQRH
+591 
-597 SLIEADIY
+597 
-605 VIDERLKRA
+605 
-614 ITDADEYLN
+614 
-623 PDVNIDGYRP
+623 
-633 ATPEEIE
+633 
-640 IRIHNLQKAYEEL
+640 
-653 IELARKRRD
+653 
-662 LLEQAKV
+662 
-669 VSRFYSDVG
+669 
-678 DAEFWIDEK
+678 
-687 LQTMTSPDMGHDVN
+687 
-701 TTDSLVAKHK
+701 
-711 LIENDMSARY
+711 RY

-739 FATRKIN
+739 FASRKIN
-746 DSLDTIKLKW
+746 DGLDTLKLKW

-798 SEDIGRD
+798 SEDLGRD

-817 DTQDILDNYRQTI
+817 DTQDVLDNYRQTI
-830 DNLKSTNLQVLT
+830 DNLKATNLQVLT

-857 IERRYTELI
+857 IERRYTELL

-939 IVGHQARTLVQSDHP
+939 IVGHQARTLVQNDHP

-967 HNWSQLRRLVDK
+967 HNWAQLRRLVDK

-1062 AKNIHNKVNQIS
+1062 AKDIHNKVNQIS

-1199 LTEAMQFQMFVRD
+1199 LTEAMQYQMFVRD

-1298 QYAVEM
+1298 QCAVEM

-1367 SALKRH
+1367 LALKRH

-1446 QTTPTTTTAA
+1446 QTTAA
-1456 APIDSTDSQ
+1456 DSTDSQ
-1465 LLSTTTTTTLEPVEN
+1465 LLSTATTTTTTTTTLEPVEN

-1512 AEKLKQLEPEKSDEI
+1512 AEKLKQLEPEKSEEI

-1612 NHEQRLLEHLNNECI
+1612 NHEQRLLEHLNNERI

-1728 NDRAKNLGDSLN
+1728 NDRARNLVDSLN

-1914 IPDEIGRDQQGVQQL
+1914 IPDEIGRDQQSVQQL

-2053 FTMCINLGKD
+2053 FIMCINLGKD

-2218 STDGGRSGM
+2218 SIDGGRSAM

-2242 KQRRSESATRLLTI
+2242 KQRRSESATRLSTI

-2310 QLDSSTSTAPATD
+2310 QLDPSTSIAPATD
-2323 YRKKPNVFRLKFQ
+2323 YRKKTNVFRLKFQ

-2365 PSTVTGATAVV
+2365 PSTVTGAAAVV
-2376 TQIPSIALTSPATT
+2376 TQISSIALTSPATT
-2390 TKGSASSATSSP
+2390 TKGSSSATSSP
-2402 HHPPTSVMISSTSG
+2402 QHPPASAMISSTSG

-2422 SSSNEPKS
+2422 SSTNEPKS

-2436 SSSLVEPQVSSSSSQ
+2436 SSSSVEPQVSSSSSQ

>member
-1 MVDTASYHQ
+1 M
-10 QQAYLDMSSA
+10 
-20 TANGIH
+20 GIS
-26 QTQINGH
+26 IF
-33 ASQQDQIPF
+33 S
-42 NIDQLAADF
+42 
-51 DLAGQDECNSSARMF
+51 
-66 ERTRIQ
+66 
-72 VLADE
+72 
-77 RGYVQKKTFTKW
+77 
-89 VNSHLTRVGCRI
+89 
-101 NDLYTDLGD
+101 
-110 GRNLI
+110 
-115 RLLEILSGERLPKA
+115 
-129 TRGKMRIHCLENVD
+129 
-143 KAIMF
+143 
-148 LQEQH
+148 
-153 VHLEN
+153 
-158 IGAHDIV
+158 AHDIV

-1465 LLSTTTTTTLEPVEN
+1465 LLSTTTTTTTLEPVEN

>member
-1 MVDTASYHQ
+1 
-10 QQAYLDMSSA
+10 MSSA
-20 TANGIH
+20 TANGMH
-26 QTQINGH
+26 HPQTNGH
-33 ASQQDQIPF
+33 DSQQDQNNF
-42 NIDQLAADF
+42 NIDQIATDF

-77 RGYVQKKTFTKW
+77 RGHVQKKTFTKW
-89 VNSHLTRVGCRI
+89 VNSHLSRVGCRI
-101 NDLYTDLGD
+101 TDLYTDLAD
-110 GRNLI
+110 GRMLI

-189 IEECVST
+189 IEEYEST

-216 PTVNVRNFTTSWK
+216 PNINVRNFTTSWK

-234 CALIHKHR
+234 CGLIHKHR

-253 KENANHNLQLA
+253 KDNPNHNLQLA
-264 FDLCE
+264 FDICE

-275 KLLDP
+275 RLLDP
-280 EDVNVD
+280 EDINVE

-322 SALDSEKMANDY
+322 SALDSEKMAHEY
-334 DRLVSDLLAWIEQ
+334 ERLVSDLLAWIEQ
-347 TIVTLSD
+347 TIRTLND

-359 SLPRVHEKLVDFNRY
+359 SLARVQDKLVEFNRY
-374 RVMDKPARFAEKGNL
+374 RVMDKPSRFAEKGNL

-401 ANQQIPFQPRE
+401 ANQQIPYQPRE

-417 DVNRAWENLERAEH
+417 DINRAWENLERAEH
-431 DRELALREEIL
+431 ERELALREEIL

-481 ASVEAA
+481 TSVEAA

-510 IANELQTEDYH
+510 IANELKTEDYH

-537 EYLISLVTKR
+537 EYLVSLVTKR

-569 WISDLKWRL
+569 WITDLKWRL
-578 KSDDIEKYVMSAD
+578 KSDDIEKYIMSAD

-605 VIDERLKRA
+605 IIDERLKRA
-614 ITDADEYLN
+614 ISDADEYLN
-623 PDVNIDGYRP
+623 PEVNIDGYRP

-640 IRIHNLQKAYEEL
+640 IRIHNLQKTYEEL
-653 IELARKRRD
+653 IELARKRRE

-669 VSRFYSDVG
+669 LSKFYSDIG
-678 DAEFWIDEK
+678 DAELWIDEK
-687 LQTMTSPDMGHDVN
+687 QQTMTSPDMGHDVN
-701 TTDSLVAKHK
+701 STDSLLSKHK
-711 LIENDMSARY
+711 LVENDMATRY
-721 GQLENLTNQGETM
+721 GQLENLTNQGELM
-734 VKQGH
+734 IRQGH
-739 FATRKIN
+739 FAGKKIDERLN
-746 DSLDTIKLKW
+746 MLKLKW
-756 DNLLEMSSNR
+756 DNLIEMSSNR
-766 ADKLNQTHDYYQFF
+766 AQNLNQTHDYYQFF

-805 EPSAQTLLKKHK
+805 ELSAQTLLKKHK
-817 DTQDILDNYRQTI
+817 DTQDLLDNYHKTI
-830 DNLKSTNLQVLT
+830 DGFKQNNLQTLS
-842 PEKQNSPDVQQRLQS
+842 PEKQILPDVQQRLQS
-857 IERRYTELI
+857 IERRYTELL
-866 ELSKLRKQKLLDA
+866 ELSKLRKQKLHDA
-879 ISLFR
+879 IALFR

-939 IVGHQARTLVQSDHP
+939 IVGHQARTLVQNDHP
-954 NSQEILDRINRLN
+954 NSQEILDRINKLN
-967 HNWSQLRRLVDK
+967 HNWAQLRRLVDK

-1047 LELEATKLEKDHPDD
+1047 LETEASTLEKDHPEEAHDIRT
-1062 AKNIHNKVNQIS
+1062 KIGQIN

-1124 NSLNEAEQLL
+1124 NTLNEAEQLL

-1147 GPDYAQMKD
+1147 GPDYAQMKE
-1156 YGHSVIRDADT
+1156 YGHRVIRDADT

-1199 LTEAMQFQMFVRD
+1199 LTEAMQYQMFVRD

-1228 REREQKPKTLD
+1228 REKEQKTKSFD
-1239 DVESLMKKHED
+1239 DVEYLLKKHED
-1250 FFTTMSANEDKIQGV
+1250 FVTTMTANEDKIQGV

-1282 ILTRASV
+1282 ILSRASV

-1298 QYAVEM
+1298 QTALEM
-1304 NEKLQESLQYFQFIQ
+1304 QDKLHESLKYFQFIQ

-1326 WLDMKTLQAQDD
+1326 WLDMKSLQAQDD

-1352 HQAFQAEIS
+1352 HQAFQAEIT

-1367 SALKRH
+1367 LALKRH
-1373 AEQLREEHP
+1373 AEQLRDEHP

-1387 TVIDQRINELDDSW
+1387 NIIDQRINELDESW

-1432 EFMLNIEK
+1432 EFMFNIEK

-1446 QTTPTTTTAA
+1446 PTPTDLTDGQTLSITT
-1456 APIDSTDSQ
+1456 I
-1465 LLSTTTTTTLEPVEN
+1465 EPLEN

-1497 ELLKRQQQVDELRVQ
+1497 ELLKRQQQVDELRIQ
-1512 AEKLKQLEPEKSDEI
+1512 AEKLKQLEPEKSEEI

-1580 SYSDL
+1580 TYAEL

-1612 NHEQRLLEHLNNECI
+1612 NHEQRLLEHLHKECQ
-1627 RISQDYPSRQE
+1627 RISQDYPTREE
-1638 EFQERLQQLSNN
+1638 EFHERLQQLSDN
-1650 YVELKDT
+1650 YIQLKET
-1657 IKQRREHLELLE
+1657 IKQRRINIELLE
-1669 SLYQYY
+1669 NIYQYY

-1700 ELATQTFIRKQQTID
+1700 ELSTQTFIRKQQTME
-1715 QTIDSYSNILSEL
+1715 QTIENYSDILREL
-1728 NDRAKNLGDSLN
+1728 GDKAKNLIQDLE
-1740 QSDLSLDF
+1740 QSNLSRDLI
-1748 VNENNDLINKRQT
+1748 NEHHDLINKRQT

-1776 RRQRLDETLKLYRLH
+1776 RRQRLDETLKLYRLNR
-1791 KEIDD
+1791 EIDD

-1819 VSMLLDRFI
+1819 VSMLLDRFA
-1828 AFEQET
+1828 AFAQET
-1834 QQIGNERLQY
+1834 EQIGNERLQH
-1844 ANNMIDILISNG
+1844 ANEMIDLLIVNG
-1856 HIDSAQIAE
+1856 HVDSAQIAE
-1865 LKDSLNESYQD
+1865 LKDTLNESYQD

-1895 KFLHDCKEILLTMQ
+1895 KFLHDCKEILLAMQ
-1909 ERKNS
+1909 ERKNA
-1914 IPDEIGRDQQGVQQL
+1914 IPDEIGRDQQSVQQL

-1961 AGEKEAEIK
+1961 AGEKETEIK
-1970 QKEYDVLTQWKLLQ
+1970 QREIDVLTQWKLLQ

-2005 LARDLNMWMDVMIRQ
+2005 LTRDLHMWMDGMIRQ
-2020 MNNSDKPHDVSGVDL
+2020 MNNSLKPRDVSGVDL
-2035 LINNH
+2035 LMNNH

-2063 LINRRHP
+2063 LINRRHV

-2078 CVQLSMLRDQVDDT
+2078 CVQLSMLRDRLEDT
-2092 WNERFEYLQLIL
+2092 WHERWEYLQVIL
-2104 EVYQFARDAAI
+2104 EVYQFARDASI

-2122 QESYLNNEELGETLD
+2122 QESYLANEELGDTLD

-2148 FEKSLLAQEDRFNA
+2148 FEKSLMAQEDRFNA

-2177 VEPPQSRLPAYL
+2177 SEPRQSRLPIYL
-2189 EEFKTWQER
+2189 EEFKTWEER
-2198 DAEQALTD
+2198 DAERPSTSPEKSTKIKSTIIEEKTITD
-2206 KSKFKSI
+2206 SS
-2213 AEENT
+2213 
-2218 STDGGRSGM
+2218 GRPTTLPGKQRSSQEYES
-2227 LSGKQSSQDFDSNNN
+2227 LSG
-2242 KQRRSESATRLLTI
+2242 KQRRSESATRLPTI

-2280 KYYSALT
+2280 KFYCALT
-2287 SNRLLFFKDAKHLK
+2287 SNRLSFYKDPKHLK
-2301 SGRTATDDF
+2301 TGRTVSDDLIF
-2310 QLDSSTSTAPATD
+2310 DLSTNVSQATD
-2323 YRKKPNVFRLKFQ
+2323 YRKKSNVFRLKLNG
-2336 DGNEYLF
+2336 GNEYLF

-2348 TEMNEWITAIN
+2348 TEMNDWITSIN
-2359 NTISSL
+2359 NCISSITTI
-2365 PSTVTGATAVV
+2365 PSTTVTTT
-2376 TQIPSIALTSPATT
+2376 TQMPSIALTSP
-2390 TKGSASSATSSP
+2390 
-2402 HHPPTSVMISSTSG
+2402 PPAVT
-2416 IQTSQS
+2416 S
-2422 SSSNEPKS
+2422 SSSSSSSPKHQQQQQQQPVMTTSSSGVEMIQAPTSTEQKS
-2430 RTLPLR
+2430 RTLPLQTSTSVE
-2436 SSSLVEPQVSSSSSQ
+2436 SSSTQ
-2451 QPPAGKK
+2451 QATSGKK